1 MYNMK
6 NSIAIISLL
15 MLMSVSCSNRQNTA
29 PNVEDSLAT
38 EQVEESRPGYNIWDY
53 KTSTDEMDDSK
64 VQFAHLQSENAKDL
78 GYVDESRMHIIIR
91 HREDNGDQVFIN
103 VDYGTFDV
111 DRRREEANIRV
122 RFGKEEPISF
132 KVRSLMGDDR
142 SSVGL
147 LKPSKFIEM
156 AQESDTILIE
166 APFFRKSNQVFK
178 FVSSK
183 PLKWEN

>member
-1 MYNMK
+1 MN
-6 NSIAIISLL
+6 NSVAVILLL
-15 MLMSVSCSNRQNTA
+15 MFVSVSCSNRQSA
-29 PNVEDSLAT
+29 PNVEELVAM
-38 EQVEESRPGYNIWDY
+38 ELVEESRPGYNIWDY

-78 GYVDESRMHIIIR
+78 GYFDESRMHIIIR

-111 DRRREEANIRV
+111 DRRSEETNVKV
-122 RFGKEEPISF
+122 RFGKGDPISF
-132 KVRSLMGDDR
+132 KVRSLIGDDR

-156 AQESDTILIE
+156 AQKSDTILIE
-166 APFFRKSNQVFK
+166 APFFRKSNQVFRFCTK
-178 FVSSK
+178 D
-183 PLKWEN
+183 PLNWRN

>member
-1 MYNMK
+1 
-6 NSIAIISLL
+6 
-15 MLMSVSCSNRQNTA
+15 
-29 PNVEDSLAT
+29 
-38 EQVEESRPGYNIWDY
+38 
-53 KTSTDEMDDSK
+53 MD
-64 VQFAHLQSENAKDL
+64 
-78 GYVDESRMHIIIR
+78 IIIR

-156 AQESDTILIE
+156 AQNADTILIE

-178 FVSSK
+178 FCSK
-183 PLKWEN
+183 EPLNWRN